1 MKKHCIFLVLPI
13 LMFFSVK
20 GQEMVKAANNFI
32 GTLKEDQ
39 KAKALYP
46 FDSEERF
53 RFFFVPRDDR
63 KGISMNEMTTEQ
75 QHAAEALIRTAISEK
90 TAGKVA
96 QIMQLEKLLQAIE
109 KRGPAD
115 TYRNPGKY
123 FISLFGIPGEKN
135 IWGWRLEGH
144 HVSFHF
150 SSNDNRLVSGTP
162 GFLGS
167 NPAEVLEGPEKGKFV
182 LREETEAGFTLLQML
197 TKAQMAKALIN
208 TNAPGEIITS
218 NQRNAQLV
226 HPEGL
231 GFGDMNRD
239 QQQAFLQLVNIY
251 VQRYTRLFADDMLK
265 EIQQAGLDQLKF
277 TWAGST
283 EKILG
288 KAYYYR
294 VQGPT
299 LLIEYDNSQNNAN
312 HIHTV
317 VRDLLHDFGGDAL
330 LQHYRSDHSTN

>member
-1 MKKHCIFLVLPI
+1 
-13 LMFFSVK
+13 
-20 GQEMVKAANNFI
+20 MVKAANEFI

-39 KAKALYP
+39 KTKALYP

-63 KGISMNEMTTEQ
+63 KGISLNEMTMEQ
-75 QHAAEALIRTAISEK
+75 QQAAEVLIRTCISEK
-90 TAGKVA
+90 TAGKFA
-96 QIMQLEKLLQAIE
+96 QIRQLEKVLQAIE

-123 FISLFGIPGEKN
+123 FISVFGIPGEKN

-150 SSNDNRLVSGTP
+150 SSDANRLVSGTP

-197 TKAQMAKALIN
+197 TAAQKEKALIN
-208 TNAPGEIITS
+208 TTAPGEIITS
-218 NQRNAQLV
+218 NQRIALIA

-231 GFGDMNRD
+231 GYGDMNKE
-239 QQQAFLQLVNIY
+239 QQQAFLQLINIY

-265 EIQQAGLDQLKF
+265 EIQKAGLTQLKF

-283 EKILG
+283 EKIMG

-299 LLIEYDNSQNNAN
+299 IIIEYDNAQNNAN

-330 LQHYRSDHSTN
+330 LQHYQSDHSAN